1 MGEVDIITIWKQ
13 LVQLLEG
20 INSFGVLVD
29 IFQVRSLEETV
40 SDYVPRQQRK
50 GCSRSSQIMSQKDSM
65 SSRNKF
71 DLIPIGLF
79 VALRYR
85 ILSYEPE
92 IKLVIPLSH
101 QSAIHHTIDITV
113 PNKFAEKR
121 F

>member
-1 MGEVDIITIWKQ
+1 MGEADIITIWKQ
-13 LVQLLEG
+13 LVEHLDG
-20 INSFGVLVD
+20 TNSFGVLVAL
-29 IFQVRSLEETV
+29 QVRSLEETV

-50 GCSRSSQIMSQKDSM
+50 RCSRSSQIMSQMDSL

-71 DLIPIGLF
+71 NSIPICLC
-79 VALRYR
+79 VALRYC
-85 ILSYEPE
+85 ILSNEPK
-92 IKLVIPLSH
+92 IKLVIPLPR